1 MLIFKLHYITFEVFP
16 DALISCIFGHDAPLP
31 VATVALQ
38 AASLVLPVLALG
50 NPIAHQLW
58 VETHVKLGVRSTI
71 MPEQSLGSG
80 SAREVFR
87 VSAGSTAR
95 TWRLARGFAVMG
107 VTIFINSDHQSV
119 EFNR

>member
-16 DALISCIFGHDAPLP
+16 DALISCIFGHDPRLP
-31 VATVALQ
+31 VALQ

-58 VETHVKLGVRSTI
+58 VETHLKLGVRSTI